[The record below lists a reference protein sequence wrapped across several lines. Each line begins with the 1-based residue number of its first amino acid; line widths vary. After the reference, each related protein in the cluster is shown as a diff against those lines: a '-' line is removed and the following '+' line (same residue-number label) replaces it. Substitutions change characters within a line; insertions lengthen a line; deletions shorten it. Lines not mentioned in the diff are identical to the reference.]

1 MITSH
6 DRRHPTRS
14 YYRARVAAPAVLLT
28 VAAAWVLAHEGH
40 QALPVSGVLVDAA
53 KGTVTLAPAPR
64 AALDVRTAEVTED
77 VLPEGFTAPATLE
90 APWQRHAFAAAR
102 AGGKVA
108 ALHVRPGQAVA
119 EGQLL
124 AEVESLE
131 LDALQLELLAART
144 EARLTAQNLRA
155 LEAASKE
162 GSVSDRALR
171 DYRAKQRADENAL
184 EVARRKLF
192 VLGVPE
198 ADVSRL
204 VREDNPAPLRTLPVH
219 SPIAGVVLHVD
230 ARVGQVVEPAD
241 HLAEVVDTAAVWV
254 RVAVLEKDLRLVS
267 VGQPVEV
274 RLAAYPDPE
283 QVFRTTV
290 RSKGLALD
298 SVTHQAAVRAELA
311 NGQGLPMLLPG
322 MAGEARLLLPGSGRR
337 LTVPEDALLRD
348 GAETFVLVEEGPGQ
362 YLRRNVVPGRS
373 AGGRV
378 EIHSPQLYPGDRVVM
393 AGGHELA
400 ALFVRGTF
408 RISPEA
414 AEAIGLRV
422 EPAHQRP
429 VAEVAELSGAV
440 ELPPE
445 RRAVVSPRL
454 TGTVFRIRVEPDQ
467 AVRAGDVLAEVA
479 SAEFQGLQLE
489 LLRNQLEL
497 AVAEDALASLR
508 AAAPGGSVPE
518 RQLRDVEAAAL
529 TARQRRDGARRKL
542 EAVGLS
548 AGDVRRLLEKGEFA
562 PALPV
567 RSPVSGNVVRFPA
580 VLGQAVKAQEP
591 LCEVHDLTGTAVRA
605 FVPERLLGAVREGQR
620 ARVRFVADPVFVP
633 DAVLARSDRAV
644 SPDGRVLSVW
654 ADLAKPPTPP
664 LPDGALARLAV
675 EVGEPVAALAV
686 PRDAVLWEG
695 TQPYVFVPSA
705 DGTFERRA
713 VRTGRSGD
721 RLVEITDGLHAG
733 EHVAVAGVAGLQNAY
748 ATVK

>member
-1 MITSH
+1 
-6 DRRHPTRS
+6 
-14 YYRARVAAPAVLLT
+14 VAALAVLLT

-64 AALDVRTAEVTED
+64 TALGVRTAEVTEEA
-77 VLPEGFTAPATLE
+77 LPEGFLAPAMLE
-90 APWQRHAFAAAR
+90 TPWQGHAFATAR

-119 EGQLL
+119 EGQLV

-144 EARLTAQNLRA
+144 EARLSGQNLRA
-155 LEAASKE
+155 LEAAAKE
-162 GSVSDRALR
+162 GSVSDRVLR

-184 EVARRKLF
+184 EVARRKLL

-198 ADVSRL
+198 AEVARL
-204 VREDNPAPLRTLPVH
+204 VRDDNPVPLRTLPVR

-230 ARVGQVVEPAD
+230 ARVGQVVEPAE

-254 RVAVLEKDLRLVS
+254 RVAVLEKDLRLVA

-274 RLAAYPDPE
+274 RLAAYPGSD

-290 RSKGLALD
+290 RSRGLALD
-298 SVTHQAAVRAELA
+298 TITHQAAVRAELA
-311 NGQGLPMLLPG
+311 NGPGGPPLLPG
-322 MAGEARLLLPGSGRR
+322 MAGEARLLLPGTGRR
-337 LTVPEDALLRD
+337 RTVPEGALLRD

-362 YLRRNVVPGRS
+362 YLRRNVVPGRA

-378 EIHSPQLYPGDRVVM
+378 EVRSPHLYPGDRVIVT
-393 AGGHELA
+393 GGHELA

-408 RISPEA
+408 RLSPEA
-414 AEAIGLRV
+414 AEAVGLHV
-422 EPAHQRP
+422 EPARRQP
-429 VAEVAELSGAV
+429 VGDVAELSGAV

-454 TGTVFRIRVEPDQ
+454 PGTVHRIRVEPDQ
-467 AVRAGDVLAEVA
+467 AVRAGDVVAEVA

-489 LLRNQLEL
+489 LLRGQLEL
-497 AVAEDALASLR
+497 ALAEDALTGLR
-508 AAAPGGSVPE
+508 AAAPGGSVPA
-518 RQLRDVEAAAL
+518 RQLRDAAATAV

-542 EAVGLS
+542 AAVGLS
-548 AGDVRRLLEKGEFA
+548 ADEVRRLLEQGEFA

-567 RSPVSGNVVRFPA
+567 RAPVAGTVVRFRA
-580 VLGQAVKAQEP
+580 VLGQALKAGEP
-591 LCEVHDLTGTAVRA
+591 LFEVHDLTGATVRA
-605 FVPERLLGAVREGQR
+605 YVPERLLGAVREGQHAR
-620 ARVRFVADPVFVP
+620 ARFVSDPGFVAE
-633 DAVLARSDRAV
+633 AVVSRSDRAV

-654 ADLAKPPTPP
+654 ADLTKPPAPA

-675 EVGEPVAALAV
+675 EVGERVTTLAV

-695 TQPYVFVPSA
+695 TQPHLFVPGP
-705 DGTFERRA
+705 DGAFERRA
-713 VRTGRSGD
+713 VRVGRSDD
-721 RLVEITDGLHAG
+721 RLVEITDGLHEG
-733 EHVAVAGVAGLQNAY
+733 EPVAVAGVAGLQNAY
-748 ATVK
+748 ATVR